1 MSGLPERLGPSACP
15 SPACS
20 PFPACHQPAH
30 ILTSRRGSGCVAAY
44 RGLAVPASRLDPR
57 TGSAASA
64 GAQRDRPGMPQAG
77 NLVPDAHLA
86 ALALEHGLTVV
97 STDTDFA
104 KYPGVTWLNPV
115 SATALGL
122 PRRPGMLNRGLS
134 GQHTSNPGPGPEAS
148 NTWLT
153 RTKRHS
159 PAHVGTAAN
168 TAASPWQAF
177 MQVTGAGEPRGADV
191 PRPRTDLCRPAGH
204 DSQVSAVV
212 PSIAHPGIRPIPIME
227 PASFDLAAAADGS
240 SGQRAR
246 SGQVGAL
253 AGGRAVAGVGFAAV
267 GRGGDVG

>member
-30 ILTSRRGSGCVAAY
+30 ILTSRRGSGCVAAS
-44 RGLAVPASRLDPR
+44 RDWLSRPAAWIPVP
-57 TGSAASA
+57 
-64 GAQRDRPGMPQAG
+64 GARHQQVLSGIVRECRPAG

-148 NTWLT
+148 NTCPLPPSPLT
-153 RTKRHS
+153 LPLPFS
-159 PAHVGTAAN
+159 FLPF
-168 TAASPWQAF
+168 S
-177 MQVTGAGEPRGADV
+177 
-191 PRPRTDLCRPAGH
+191 LRPAGH

-212 PSIAHPGIRPIPIME
+212 PSIAHPGIRPVPIME

-240 SGQRAR
+240 SGQRA
-246 SGQVGAL
+246 GQVRSAHWQ
-253 AGGRAVAGVGFAAV
+253 VAGPLLVLACRGGP
-267 GRGGDVG
+267 GRGCWLSRTVTH